1 MDVEEHLHDTHN
13 FLSTAQ
19 VLRKKAVAELGHTG
33 TAVPFQTK
41 ALTLAVSCGPSFPWH
56 FDLLLYMNDLASESR
71 CIITG
76 LGLCLENS
84 TDIEESG

>member
-41 ALTLAVSCGPSFPWH
+41 ALTLAVSCGPSFP
-56 FDLLLYMNDLASESR
+56 
-71 CIITG
+71 
-76 LGLCLENS
+76 
-84 TDIEESG
+84 